1 MLADGGGKARYG
13 RVPARMKVC
22 DLALFA
28 PSSSSGVRTYISS
41 KIEYVRERSDIDHVV
56 IVPGPSDGLS
66 IDGRTRVMVVR
77 GIQSPYP
84 GVWVGVNLVRI
95 AKLIDREAPDI
106 IELNCQYTLGWA
118 AFLAT
123 RRRRTPIV
131 GVYHT
136 DLPACARHWAL
147 PAGKM
152 IASAIERI
160 VEFYEGLIYRHCTL
174 TILLNARM
182 GDRVARLGVHRT
194 RCLPCGVDPA
204 MFTPARRDI
213 DVRRRFGITP
223 EQKVIFYAGRLS
235 PEKELEVLFDAFD
248 QLPKGDFVLMVAGDG
263 PDAPAVARYATTRPH
278 VHYLGHID
286 SRSDL
291 ATAYASS
298 DVFVIP
304 GRYETFGMS
313 TLEAMASGLPV
324 AGIESSGT
332 ASVVPPHAG
341 VMVTPGNAAELAAAI
356 RTVTTWDPE
365 TTREA
370 CHRFAAAGFAWDRV
384 FDRYFDTYRELI
396 AAAACAEAG
405 VPA

>member
-1 MLADGGGKARYG
+1 MLPDGRAEVGDERAR
-13 RVPARMKVC
+13 RARIKVC

-28 PSSSSGVRTYISS
+28 PSSSSGVKTYISS
-41 KIEYVRERSDIDHVV
+41 KIAYVRERSDIEHVV
-56 IVPGPSDGLS
+56 IVPGPSDGLRT
-66 IDGRTRVMVVR
+66 DGRTRVVMVR
-77 GIQSPYP
+77 GVPSPYP
-84 GVWVGVNLVRI
+84 GVRLGLNLVKI
-95 AKLIDREAPDI
+95 ATLIDREAPDI

-136 DLPACARHWAL
+136 DVPACARHWAM
-147 PAGKM
+147 PAGKVV
-152 IASAIERI
+152 ASAVERI

-182 GDRVARLGVHRT
+182 DDRVARLGVQRT
-194 RCLPCGVDPA
+194 RCLPCGVDPK
-204 MFTPARRDI
+204 MFTPARRDP
-213 DVRRRFGITP
+213 DVRRRRSIAP

-235 PEKELEVLFDAFD
+235 PEKELDVLFSAFER
-248 QLPKGDFVLMVAGDG
+248 LPEREFVLIIAGDG
-263 PDAPAVARYATTRPH
+263 PDAPVVARYATTHPG

-286 SRSDL
+286 SRADL
-291 ATAYASS
+291 ATWYASS

-304 GRYETFGMS
+304 GRYETFGMA

-341 VMVTPGNAAELAAAI
+341 VMAAPGQAADLAAAI
-356 RTVTTWDPE
+356 RTVTAWDPDA
-365 TTREA
+365 TREA
-370 CHRFAAAGFAWDRV
+370 CHGFAATRFAWDHV

-396 AAAACAEAG
+396 AGAAERGAA
-405 VPA
+405 

>member
-1 MLADGGGKARYG
+1 M
-13 RVPARMKVC
+13 
-22 DLALFA
+22 
-28 PSSSSGVRTYISS
+28 
-41 KIEYVRERSDIDHVV
+41 
-56 IVPGPSDGLS
+56 
-66 IDGRTRVMVVR
+66 VR
-77 GIQSPYP
+77 GVPSLYP
-84 GVWVGVNLVRI
+84 GVCLGLNLVRI
-95 AKLIDREAPDI
+95 AALIDREAPDI
-106 IELNCQYTLGWA
+106 IELNCQSTLAWA

-136 DLPACARHWAL
+136 DVPACAKHWAL

-174 TILLNARM
+174 TILLNDRM

-204 MFTPARRDI
+204 MFSPARRDPG
-213 DVRRRFGITP
+213 VRRRFGITP

-235 PEKELEVLFDAFD
+235 PEKELDVLFGAFE
-248 QLPKGDFVLMVAGDG
+248 QLPQRDFVLMIAGDG
-263 PDAPAVARYATTRPH
+263 PDATAVARYAITHHH

-298 DVFVIP
+298 NVFVSP
-304 GRYETFGMS
+304 GRYETFGMA
-313 TLEAMASGLPV
+313 TLEAIASGLPV

-332 ASVVPPHAG
+332 ATVSTAGGGRDGEAWQCGRSRRRHHDGGNLGSGNHSSGMSPLRRDSVRLGSRVRRLLRH
-341 VMVTPGNAAELAAAI
+341 LS
-356 RTVTTWDPE
+356 RTD
-365 TTREA
+365 
-370 CHRFAAAGFAWDRV
+370 
-384 FDRYFDTYRELI
+384 
-396 AAAACAEAG
+396 
-405 VPA
+405 

>member
-1 MLADGGGKARYG
+1 MPDVRA
-13 RVPARMKVC
+13 PARMKVC

-41 KIEYVRERSDIDHVV
+41 KIDYVRARSDIEHVV
-56 IVPGPSDGLS
+56 IVPGPSDRLGT
-66 IDGRTRVMVVR
+66 DGRTKMVVVR
-77 GIQSPYP
+77 GVRSPYP
-84 GVWVGVNLVRI
+84 GVCVGLNLARI
-95 AKLIDREAPDI
+95 ARLIDREAPDI

-136 DLPACARHWAL
+136 DVPACARHWAL
-147 PAGKM
+147 PAGRM
-152 IASAIERI
+152 VASAVERI
-160 VEFYEGLIYRHCTL
+160 VEFYQGLIYRHCTL

-204 MFTPARRDI
+204 MFTPARCDPA
-213 DVRRRFGITP
+213 VRRRFGITP
-223 EQKVIFYAGRLS
+223 AQKVIFYAGRLS
-235 PEKELEVLFDAFD
+235 PEKELDVLFGAFER
-248 QLPKGDFVLMVAGDG
+248 LPHPDFVLMIAGDG
-263 PDAPAVARYATTRPH
+263 PNAAAVTRYAATHAH

-286 SRSDL
+286 SRVDL

-341 VMVTPGNAAELAAAI
+341 VMARPGDAADLAAGI
-356 RTVTTWDPE
+356 RTVTAWDPDA
-365 TTREA
+365 TREA
-370 CHRFAAAGFAWDRV
+370 CHRFAATRFAWDQV
-384 FDRYFDTYRELI
+384 FDRYFAMYRELI
-396 AAAACAEAG
+396 ASAARAEK

>member
-1 MLADGGGKARYG
+1 MVPDGRAR
-13 RVPARMKVC
+13 ARIKVC

-28 PSSSSGVRTYISS
+28 PSSSSGVKTYISS
-41 KIEYVRERSDIDHVV
+41 KIAYVRERSDIEHVV
-56 IVPGPSDGLS
+56 IVPGPCDGVS
-66 IDGRTRVMVVR
+66 TDGRSRVIVVR
-77 GIQSPYP
+77 GVPSPYP
-84 GVWVGVNLVRI
+84 GVSLGLNVVKI
-95 AKLIDREAPDI
+95 AKLIEREAPDV

-136 DLPACARHWAL
+136 DVPACARHWAL
-147 PAGKM
+147 PAGRVV
-152 IASAIERI
+152 ASAVERI

-182 GDRVARLGVHRT
+182 GERVARLGVDRT

-204 MFTPARRDI
+204 MFTPARRDA
-213 DVRRRFGITP
+213 DVRRRLGITP
-223 EQKVIFYAGRLS
+223 AQKVIFYAGRLS
-235 PEKELEVLFDAFD
+235 PEKELDVLFAAFE
-248 QLPKGDFVLMVAGDG
+248 QLPKGDFVLVLAGDG
-263 PDAPAVARYATTRPH
+263 PDTPAVARYAAARPH
-278 VHYLGHID
+278 VHYIGHIE
-286 SRSDL
+286 SRIDL

-304 GRYETFGMS
+304 GRYETFGMA
-313 TLEAMASGLPV
+313 TLEAIASGLPV

-341 VMVTPGNAAELAAAI
+341 VMATAGNSTHLAAAI
-356 RTVTTWDPE
+356 KAVAAWDAE

-370 CHRFAAAGFAWDRV
+370 CHRFAATRFAWDHV
-384 FDRYFDTYRELI
+384 LDRYFDAYRELI
-396 AAAACAEAG
+396 GQAHVGQEL
-405 VPA
+405 PA